1 MRINPQA
8 AVRARQRGIPHNIIQ
23 IILDYGQPVRK
34 SGNVWEYRLGK
45 REKSRLIGE
54 LKQLI
59 QSLDKCTRKALV
71 LDPDT
76 DEIITVYHSSE

>member
-1 MRINPQA
+1 MRINPLA
-8 AVRARQRGIPHNIIQ
+8 VVRARQCGIPQHVIK

-34 SGNVWEYRLGK
+34 SGNLWEYRLGK
-45 REKSRLIGE
+45 REKSLLIGE

-76 DEIITVYHSSE
+76 DEIIRVYHSND